1 MTAVYKRDL
10 KSYFSSMI
18 GCLYIAFI
26 ISLVGIYFSFY
37 NMQGGYPYFG
47 DVLNSISYIV
57 FLALPILTMRSF
69 AEEIKTKTD
78 QILYTSK
85 VSIGK
90 IVMGKYLSMVTV
102 FAIPMLIFCLCPVI
116 ISKFGNHD
124 FKTDYACILAVF
136 LIGCAYIAM
145 GMFISSLTESSII
158 AAVVTFAVLLVLQ
171 LMSGITSFIP
181 ASEIGSLIGCIILV
195 AAVALIYYS
204 LAKNGAAAA
213 ILGLAGAI
221 VLIIVYI
228 VKSSVYS
235 NLLPSILNKIPL
247 TVSLNNFSLKT
258 FDVTAIIYYVSVG
271 CLFVFLTSQSI
282 QKKRYS

>member
-102 FAIPMLIFCLCPVI
+102 FAIPMLIFCVCPLI

-124 FKTDYACILAVF
+124 FRTDYACILAVF